1 MLKSMTA
8 FSRQEEVTRFGTI
21 VWEIRSVNHRYLDLS
36 IRLPEELRSIEAQVR
51 EQLNARLSRGKVEA
65 SLRFKPL
72 SDLAGQ
78 IVVNEVLARQVSEAA
93 KSVQSMLEN
102 PQPVSAMDVLR
113 WPGVVGQAETDLGP
127 LQQAAMAL
135 LAITIDDFRET
146 RGREGSKT
154 AEMLSERCDGIEE
167 IVARVK
173 VLRPQALE
181 RQRAKLITRIE
192 DLQTD
197 LNTAGDNS
205 RLEQELVF
213 VAQRL
218 DVDEELD
225 RLTAHLSELR
235 DILKRDEPVG
245 RRLDFLVQEFNR
257 EANTLTSKSA
267 DAQTTAV
274 AVDLKVLIE
283 QMREQ
288 IQNIE

>member
-8 FSRQEEVTRFGTI
+8 FSRQEAVNSFGTT

-36 IRLPEELRSIEAQVR
+36 IRLPEDLRSIESQVR
-51 EQLNARLSRGKVEA
+51 EQLNGRLSRGKVEA
-65 SLRFKPL
+65 SLRFKPVA
-72 SDLAGQ
+72 DMGGQ
-78 IVVNEVLARQVSEAA
+78 IVVNEALARQITAA
-93 KSVQSMLEN
+93 AGEVQGLLGDA
-102 PQPVSAMDVLR
+102 QPLSAMEVLR
-113 WPGVVGQAETDLGP
+113 WPGVVSQAETDLGP
-127 LQQAAMAL
+127 LQKEVLSL
-135 LAITIDDFRET
+135 LSATIDDYLAT
-146 RGREGSKT
+146 RGREGAKT
-154 AEMLSERCDGIEE
+154 ADMLSERCDGIEQ

-173 VLRPQALE
+173 ELRPQALE
-181 RQRAKLITRIE
+181 RQRAKLISRIE
-192 DLQTD
+192 DL
-197 LNTAGDNS
+197 NTEHDNN

-225 RLTAHLSELR
+225 RLTAHISELR

-257 EANTLTSKSA
+257 EANTLSSKSA
-267 DAQTTAV
+267 DAATTALS
-274 AVDLKVLIE
+274 VDLKVLIE